1 VIAMNSD
8 KKVNG
13 EQGVNVLL
21 RDISKI
27 LFPNNPINV
36 PVVKQTDSGAPLRLG
51 FPFQQPAREWSR
63 GDTSDIEGKTTR
75 VGASECGQRTSFKCA
90 L

>member
-13 EQGVNVLL
+13 EQGINVLL

-27 LFPNNPINV
+27 LFPNNPVNV
-36 PVVKQTDSGAPLRLG
+36 PVTK
-51 FPFQQPAREWSR
+51 
-63 GDTSDIEGKTTR
+63 
-75 VGASECGQRTSFKCA
+75 
-90 L
+90 